1 VTRPDGTLKTAAEL
15 QEEADRLIRDARA
28 RGERVRSELAGNVAE
43 ATSTNQAAT
52 VAVTATGGLQSVRL
66 NDRIKQ
72 LGPAQVA
79 ASIMEA
85 YQKASGEALARTAE
99 ITGREI
105 GEDRARAMFRDL
117 LNRDLP
123 DDDAD
128 GRSRA

>member
-1 VTRPDGTLKTAAEL
+1 M
-15 QEEADRLIRDARA
+15 
-28 RGERVRSELAGNVAE
+28 RGELAGNVAE
-43 ATSTNQAAT
+43 ATSNNRAAT
-52 VAVTATGGLQSVRL
+52 VAVTATGALQSMRL

-79 ASIMEA
+79 ASVMEA
-85 YQKASGEALARTAE
+85 YQKASREALARTAE

-105 GEDRARAMFRDL
+105 GEDRARAMLRDL

-128 GRSRA
+128 GPSRA